1 MIAQSNPE
9 TKGTVNNP
17 FRAFNLPVM
26 QRKAAVK
33 KLDNKP
39 QVDPRT
45 QQNTK
50 VGQKIETPIKPTT
63 RPTRPGAP
71 IFNPQ
76 STPVT
81 KQ

>member
-1 MIAQSNPE
+1 LIAQSNPE

-26 QRKAAVK
+26 QRKTTTK
-33 KLDNKP
+33 KFDNKP

-50 VGQKIETPIKPTT
+50 VGQKI
-63 RPTRPGAP
+63 
-71 IFNPQ
+71 
-76 STPVT
+76 
-81 KQ
+81 